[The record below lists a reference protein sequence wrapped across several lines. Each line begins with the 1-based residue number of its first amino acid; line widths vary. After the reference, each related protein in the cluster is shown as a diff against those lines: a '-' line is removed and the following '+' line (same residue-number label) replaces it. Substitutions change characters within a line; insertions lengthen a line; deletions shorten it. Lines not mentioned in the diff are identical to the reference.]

1 MAQQEQKR
9 RRRKLSHRRRPRALR
24 SFFYLWMV
32 LASNGIIEGV
42 RRKMSDLNTAFFKN
56 IILFSDLFQSPYYI
70 STETFYH
77 SK

>member
-9 RRRKLSHRRRPRALR
+9 RRRQLSHRRQPRALR

-32 LASNGIIEGV
+32 LASNGIIEGG
-42 RRKMSDLNTAFFKN
+42 RGMMSDLNTAILKN